1 MYYVNI
7 ALTVA
12 LYVTLIQTLK
22 KYKHIPFSEK
32 EGGGQDKRQTE
43 GRDKETEFRVKKQEG
58 NSVTNWL
65 YV

>member
-7 ALTVA
+7 TLTVA

-32 EGGGQDKRQTE
+32 EEEGVEQDKRQTD
-43 GRDKETEFRVKKQEG
+43 RRKR
-58 NSVTNWL
+58 
-65 YV
+65 